1 MINRSIKHGELFSK
15 DRDYKVG
22 DVLRWVPNSANW
34 EKVEDKGLA
43 VVIKASGPLF
53 TVFWLGDESIS
64 EHDAR
69 WEGFK
74 LQDLAALPQVVVR
87 LVPFQTQKTSF
98 FVAIRAFALERRPPL
113 VCGWSHILAA
123 LAPLW
128 SLLRRF
134 APQAD
139 KWDVQT

>member
-1 MINRSIKHGELFSK
+1 MLIFGPVSIRSRDKKIMINGNIKHGELFSK

-22 DVLRWVPNSANW
+22 DVLRWVPNNANW

-74 LQDLAALPQVVVR
+74 LQDLAALPQVVEYAH
-87 LVPFQTQKTSF
+87 KT
-98 FVAIRAFALERRPPL
+98 IQREY
-113 VCGWSHILAA
+113 I
-123 LAPLW
+123 
-128 SLLRRF
+128 
-134 APQAD
+134 
-139 KWDVQT
+139 